1 MRSGPTAAPTA
12 STTPHRPPFWLVLGV
27 RVVRGGGDPDRLLQV
42 ALSLGPALLRRTE
55 TSPELA
61 DLPRETGT
69 SRAETVTTQK
79 PKGPRKELALFSGIL
94 PCLPGA
100 TFEERQNREGA
111 IVLL

>member
-1 MRSGPTAAPTA
+1 MRSGPTAAPTP
-12 STTPHRPPFWLVLGV
+12 STTPHRPPFFGGAGGQ
-27 RVVRGGGDPDRLLQV
+27 GGGEPDHLLQV

-94 PCLPGA
+94 ACLPGA
-100 TFEERQNREGA
+100 TFEERQNRERA